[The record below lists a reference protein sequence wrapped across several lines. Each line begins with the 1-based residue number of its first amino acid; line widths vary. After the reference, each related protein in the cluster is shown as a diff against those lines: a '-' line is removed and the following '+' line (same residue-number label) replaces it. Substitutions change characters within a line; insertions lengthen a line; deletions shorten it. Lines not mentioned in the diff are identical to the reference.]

1 MMLYYSVH
9 YPKPEKEALL
19 IDAMRHVGKIIKS
32 LPGCLFDNAFQ
43 DGSLG
48 TDSYEWLH
56 ILKVPV
62 AIKIWLAC
70 NLSV

>member
-32 LPGCLFDNAFQ
+32 LPGLTEAMR
-43 DGSLG
+43 GRA
-48 TDSYEWLH
+48 TW
-56 ILKVPV
+56 
-62 AIKIWLAC
+62 AC
-70 NLSV
+70 NFRSDVLYCLHEQAI